1 MTDAPIIKD
10 RIADLEDRLA
20 ASEAARV
27 KLERLLRDPFET
39 GPAAEPGDAERNDAF
54 NRGHQHGVRAGWKA
68 SEAARERLREAL
80 AAVRDIEILHCA
92 SDWRSRHSAQIIG
105 AALAAD
111 AGNEQG
117 ANERKHPC
125 RECGLMRSEREGGT
139 VFSVCDDCW
148 DKRDTTQKGTQ

>member
-1 MTDAPIIKD
+1 MSDSPIIKD
-10 RIADLEDRLA
+10 RIADLEDKLA

-68 SEAARERLREAL
+68 SEAARAKLREAL
-80 AAVRDIEILHCA
+80 EHLIA
-92 SDWRSRHSAQIIG
+92 G
-105 AALAAD
+105 ARAEVMDGHTERRWAWLANAFMEVQGRLAAD

-117 ANERKHPC
+117 AR
-125 RECGLMRSEREGGT
+125 R
-139 VFSVCDDCW
+139 
-148 DKRDTTQKGTQ
+148 